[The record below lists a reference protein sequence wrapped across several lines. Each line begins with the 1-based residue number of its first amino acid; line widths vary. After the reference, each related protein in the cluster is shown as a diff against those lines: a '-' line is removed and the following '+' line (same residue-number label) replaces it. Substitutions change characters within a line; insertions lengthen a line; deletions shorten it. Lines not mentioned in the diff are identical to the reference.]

1 MTNTDQNQ
9 VIALIEDEDLI
20 RDLYKRQLEKAGLSV
35 VAFDSGQ
42 SALEWF
48 KKHTADLVLLDV
60 MLPDINGI
68 EILRQLKADERTKKM
83 RVLLLTNLGQETIL
97 KEAECLGAEGHFI
110 KVSYTPSQVVELVQ
124 SKLTN
129 GSNITK

>member
-1 MTNTDQNQ
+1 MTDADHNK

-35 VAFDSGQ
+35 VAFNTGQ

-48 KKHTADLVLLDV
+48 KKHIADLVLLDV

-68 EILRQLKADERTKKM
+68 EILRRLKKDERTQKM
-83 RVLLLTNLGQETIL
+83 RVLLLTNLGQETII
-97 KEAECLGAEGHFI
+97 KEAELLGVEGYLI
-110 KVSYTPSQVVELVQ
+110 KISFTPTQVVQLVQ
-124 SKLTN
+124 SKFTN
-129 GSNITK
+129 GPNITK